1 MKRTLKPI
9 LITGSHRSG
18 STWAGQ
24 MLAVAPHV
32 AYIHE
37 PFNIAIKASV
47 NPKPFKYWFQYIC
60 EENSEY
66 YNSVIDG
73 IINYKYPLNS
83 IVKQRTIRGIIK
95 AIRNKLIFSWH
106 KINNDRPL
114 IKDPIALFS
123 AEWLYKKFNMDILV
137 MIRHPAAFCSSLKIK
152 NWKFDFNHFLKQPLL
167 MEKYLSK
174 FEKKIR
180 EYTKTEKDIID
191 QAILLWNCIHYTIN
205 LYRETHPEWLFI
217 KHEDLS
223 RDPIQQFQSIYEAFD
238 LEFTDRVKTRIP
250 KSSGSHNPIEQQ
262 VKNEFLRN
270 SKENIYSWKNRLSQ
284 SEIELI
290 KMKTYEVS
298 TLFYSED
305 EWYKP

>member
-37 PFNIAIKASV
+37 PFNIAIKAGV
-47 NPKPFKYWFQYIC
+47 NPEPFKYWFQYIC
-60 EENSEY
+60 EENSKY
-66 YNSVIDG
+66 YDSVIDG
-73 IINYKYPLNS
+73 IIHYKYPINS
-83 IVKQRTIRGIIK
+83 VVKQKTTRGIIK
-95 AIRNKLIFSWH
+95 VIRDKLIFSLH
-106 KINNDRPL
+106 RINNDRPL

-152 NWKFDFNHFLKQPLL
+152 DWKFDFNHFLKQPLL
-167 MEKYLSK
+167 MEKYLGK
-174 FEKKIR
+174 FEKKIC
-180 EYTKTEKDIID
+180 EYTKTEKHIID
-191 QAILLWNCIHYTIN
+191 QAILLWNCTHYTIN
-205 LYRETHPEWLFI
+205 IYRENHPEWLFI

-223 RDPIQQFQSIYEAFD
+223 RDPIQQFQSIYEAFN
-238 LEFTDRVKTRIP
+238 LEFTDRAKSRIL

-270 SKENIYSWKNRLSQ
+270 SKENVYSWKNRLSR
-284 SEIELI
+284 SEIDLI
-290 KMKTYEVS
+290 KVQTSEVS
-298 TLFYSED
+298 TLFYSES
-305 EWYKP
+305 EW